1 MAIQPDNMVL
11 VGGSFPGSDGYNDL
25 GVARFNVDGS
35 LDTGFNGSGYTTLS
49 TGLYQAS
56 SAYGMA
62 VQPDG
67 GITVA
72 GTSGD
77 LANPADL
84 SNTALLARITAGD
97 IGRAQVSVDN
107 ASPSL
112 PLSGA
117 GYVAA
122 GDTYSLTL
130 GSPLTPGEGGAPAQ
144 WVDEGGS
151 GEGNR
156 PWLRDRRLVYCQ
168 LGRRHRPDDDYR
180 RRSGRR
186 RRPGDAHV
194 LQHSRHAESPST

>member
-1 MAIQPDNMVL
+1 MTSPSGIAAAAVTSVAIQPDNMVL

-97 IGRAQVSVDN
+97 IGGAQVSVDN

-130 GSPLTPGEGGAPAQ
+130 GSPLTPGEGGAPRS
-144 WVDEGGS
+144 GS
-151 GEGNR
+151 MRADRVRASTLAPGPTSRILSIGTTAPTR
-156 PWLRDRRLVYCQ
+156 RRLPPTIW
-168 LGRRHRPDDDYR
+168 LPPAIR
-180 RRSGRR
+180 
-186 RRPGDAHV
+186 
-194 LQHSRHAESPST
+194 

>member
-1 MAIQPDNMVL
+1 MTSPSGIAAAAVTSVAIQPDNMVL

-84 SNTALLARITAGD
+84 SNTALLAQITAGD
-97 IGRAQVSVDN
+97 IGGRKSVS
-107 ASPSL
+107 
-112 PLSGA
+112 
-117 GYVAA
+117 
-122 GDTYSLTL
+122 T
-130 GSPLTPGEGGAPAQ
+130 TP
-144 WVDEGGS
+144 
-151 GEGNR
+151 
-156 PWLRDRRLVYCQ
+156 
-168 LGRRHRPDDDYR
+168 
-180 RRSGRR
+180 
-186 RRPGDAHV
+186 RRPCRSAAQAT
-194 LQHSRHAESPST
+194 LPPATPIP